1 MYRCISVLLVVVLG
15 IVFACGIN
23 VADAKL
29 KYAAIMAAA
38 WLIGMWAFVEWG
50 NLRESAK
57 WLRDWWNGEIPE

>member
-23 VADAKL
+23 TAETTH
-29 KYAAIMAAA
+29 KYAALMAAA
-38 WLIGMWAFVEWG
+38 WLVGVWAFVEWE
-50 NLRESAK
+50 NLVESAK